1 MKIINLIYVEYAKK
15 EKIKYF
21 VNDFD
26 NYIIAKFD
34 DNKFNICRLCY
45 NRQNKFFCK
54 NCNKNICKICYEN
67 CKNNNHNLLDLE
79 RYLDEVDKN
88 KKNIN
93 SIIFQN
99 HILPKEKGNFDA
111 IEKKNRNYEIMNEF

>member
-1 MKIINLIYVEYAKK
+1 M
-15 EKIKYF
+15 
-21 VNDFD
+21 
-26 NYIIAKFD
+26 
-34 DNKFNICRLCY
+34 
-45 NRQNKFFCK
+45 
-54 NCNKNICKICYEN
+54 
-67 CKNNNHNLLDLE
+67 LDLE

-99 HILPKEKGNFDA
+99 HILPKEKENFDE